1 MTTKTEWNVEG
12 NGRRFVVYREE
23 DGLRKWTIAE
33 WLDSGPRQ
41 QTLTP
46 IGMGYHSRQ
55 EALDRAKEMTMEDKS

>member
-33 WLDSGPRQ
+33 WLKKEKREPAKRLWTEPR
-41 QTLTP
+41 
-46 IGMGYHSRQ
+46 
-55 EALDRAKEMTMEDKS
+55 K